1 MSMIK
6 SRNLNLL
13 TLFFFPITLW
23 CLICYHF
30 NTKVIGTITWQL
42 DHALKL
48 VQSLKYTLTIKHIQG
63 KALMLSSLVS
73 ETISITLG
81 LVVMLRQGKTYTCL
95 LNFYQRNALWWEENC
110 LSLYHLLR
118 FHLIQRIW
126 KIMQRNNYQEH
137 FLFSTLVSAK
147 EHGKQ
152 LAGKFP

>member
-73 ETISITLG
+73 ETRLS
-81 LVVMLRQGKTYTCL
+81 VSPWD
-95 LNFYQRNALWWEENC
+95 LWSCWDKEK
-110 LSLYHLLR
+110 H
-118 FHLIQRIW
+118 
-126 KIMQRNNYQEH
+126 
-137 FLFSTLVSAK
+137 TLVCWISTREMRYGGRRIAFHYIIYCGFISFRESGRSCK
-147 EHGKQ
+147 EITTKNTFCSPH
-152 LAGKFP
+152 